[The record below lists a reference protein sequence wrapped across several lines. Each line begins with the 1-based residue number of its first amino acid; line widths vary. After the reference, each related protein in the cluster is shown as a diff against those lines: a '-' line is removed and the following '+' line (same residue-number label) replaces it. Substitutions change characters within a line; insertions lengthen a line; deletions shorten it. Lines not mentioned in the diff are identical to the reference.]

1 MSNIEPREDE
11 NLPQLSSYHE
21 SMEDYENL
29 AIIES
34 PKYNAL
40 PLRQKQMCMLYVLK
54 DVNGMTAQ
62 EIADK
67 FEISRTMLYKFLRKP
82 EAQSFMNDVA
92 NNILGDTYVLAVL
105 EMKKILKT
113 SHSESNKIKLIEM
126 ILKTQGK
133 FKNELD
139 ITVSQEH
146 VFELE
151 KEKREIIDIDI
162 DDIE

>member
-1 MSNIEPREDE
+1 MGNIQPREDE
-11 NLPQLSSYHE
+11 NLPSLSFYHE

-29 AIIES
+29 AIIEN
-34 PKYNAL
+34 PKYNSL

-67 FEISRTMLYKFLRKP
+67 FEISRTMLYKIMRKP

-92 NNILGDTYVLAVL
+92 NNILGDTYLLAVL
-105 EMKKILKT
+105 QMKKILKT

-133 FKNELD
+133 FKNEIDLH
-139 ITVSQEH
+139 VKQEH

-151 KEKREIIDIDI
+151 REKREIIDLNI
-162 DDIE
+162 DDID